1 MTLTAT
7 DRCDRCMAQAYVTVD
22 SINWASSLLF
32 CSFHYS
38 EHVGALVQLDH
49 VAVIDERSD
58 DMKWREVG
66 GR

>member
-1 MTLTAT
+1 MTFLAT

-22 SINWASSLLF
+22 ALTWASSLLF

-38 EHVGALVQLDH
+38 EHAARFASLGAIV
-49 VAVIDERSD
+49 VDERSD

-66 GR
+66 ER